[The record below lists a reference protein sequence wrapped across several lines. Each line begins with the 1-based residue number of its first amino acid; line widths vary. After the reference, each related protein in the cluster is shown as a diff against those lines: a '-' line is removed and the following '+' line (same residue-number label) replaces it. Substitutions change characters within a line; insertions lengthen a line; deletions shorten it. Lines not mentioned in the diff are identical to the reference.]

1 MTANRSSRRRRW
13 TSVRLTA
20 RDVAHDLQQRHSLRW
35 HGLCIG
41 SLTLLGMLLA
51 AWVQRLAG
59 VHMLSVRYA
68 ITLTVGYGIYL
79 LVLRWWAARLL
90 RQEEEESTEDWNAVD
105 AADASLDVA
114 DVLGSL
120 PRSRGTGAVAR
131 GDGLGATDVAD
142 AGAGAADVTQAG
154 RGLGELAGDA
164 LDGLGSADDG
174 AVVVIPV
181 VAIFLIGAAV
191 LAGAGALAMLFFS
204 WDVLLAVAV
213 ELAFSVAAVRVATGV
228 EREGWITAAVRLTW
242 KPLLGALLCAVLL
255 GATIDH
261 FMPQVDSLPEA
272 VRVLQ
277 GLPPYPR

>member
-1 MTANRSSRRRRW
+1 MASEPSSSPKPPRRRW
-13 TSVRLTA
+13 TSVRMSA
-20 RDVAHDLQQRHSLRW
+20 RDVAHDLRQRHSLRW

-41 SLTLLGMLLA
+41 SLTLLGMLVA
-51 AWVQRLAG
+51 AWGQKQAG

-68 ITLTVGYGIYL
+68 ITLAVGYGIYL

-90 RQEEEESTEDWNAVD
+90 RREEDARASGWDAAEAAVD
-105 AADASLDVA
+105 AADLVA
-114 DVLGSL
+114 SL
-120 PRSRGTGAVAR
+120 PRFRGAGSVPRGASDLADTAETGK
-131 GDGLGATDVAD
+131 GLGD
-142 AGAGAADVTQAG
+142 
-154 RGLGELAGDA
+154 LASGA
-164 LDGLGSADDG
+164 LDGLGSADEG

>member
-1 MTANRSSRRRRW
+1 MTTRRSPRRRW

-20 RDVAHDLQQRHSLRW
+20 RDVAHDLEQRHSLRW

-41 SLTLLGMLLA
+41 TLTLLGMLLA
-51 AWVQRLAG
+51 AWVQKLG
-59 VHMLSVRYA
+59 SVHMLSVRYA

-90 RQEEEESTEDWNAVD
+90 DDEEHGS
-105 AADASLDVA
+105 AD
-114 DVLGSL
+114 
-120 PRSRGTGAVAR
+120 
-131 GDGLGATDVAD
+131 
-142 AGAGAADVTQAG
+142 
-154 RGLGELAGDA
+154 AGDA
-164 LDGLGSADDG
+164 LDVAVDVADLARYVPRSGGPRTPELPRMSDVADSAESGKGLGDLASGALDGLGGADEG
-174 AVVVIPV
+174 AVVIIPV
-181 VAIFLIGAAV
+181 VAIFLIGAAI

-213 ELAFSVAAVRVATGV
+213 ELAFSVAAARVATRV
-228 EREGWITAAVRLTW
+228 EREGWLTAAVRLTW

-277 GLPPYPR
+277 GK

>member
-1 MTANRSSRRRRW
+1 MTAKRSSRRRW

-41 SLTLLGMLLA
+41 SLTLLGMLVA
-51 AWVQRLAG
+51 AWVQKLAG

-90 RQEEEESTEDWNAVD
+90 DEEDEDEGSDVGVGDALEAAV
-105 AADASLDVA
+105 DVA
-114 DVLGSL
+114 DLARMV
-120 PRSRGTGAVAR
+120 PRGGGMRMPDWPSVGNVA
-131 GDGLGATDVAD
+131 DGAD
-142 AGAGAADVTQAG
+142 AGKS
-154 RGLGELAGDA
+154 LGELASGA
-164 LDGLGSADDG
+164 LDGLGSADEG

-213 ELAFSVAAVRVATGV
+213 ELAFSVAAVRVATRV

-272 VRVLQ
+272 LRVLQ
-277 GLPPYPR
+277 GK